1 MYLNK
6 DVGLC
11 VPSVQKWSGF
21 WDVRSLVSNP
31 HSANS
36 RQDISLLCLEL
47 LGLLNG
53 DSKSSSLLGLWLN
66 EVIHKVLGT
75 GPGI

>member
-1 MYLNK
+1 MLDYVYRVYRN
-6 DVGLC
+6 GLC
-11 VPSVQKWSGF
+11 SGMLEAWSQIHILL
-21 WDVRSLVSNP
+21 S
-31 HSANS
+31 NS